1 MFGCHIGRRSG
12 LALLFFCAAAWTFSA
27 PADVN
32 VLTGH
37 NDNSRTGQN
46 TNETVLTPANVNSA
60 NFGKIFTY
68 SVDGYVYA
76 QPLIVT
82 NVTIPGKGVHNVVY
96 VVTEHDSVYALDAD
110 SNSGSNALP
119 LWQTSFINPA
129 AGITSMSSGDIGC
142 GDLVP
147 EVGCTATPVIDPATG
162 TIYVE
167 AKTRE
172 VTNNVTTFFHRL
184 HALDITTGA
193 EKPGSPALVQPIVL
207 GNGDGNDGHGH
218 VPLEPLHHM
227 DRPALLLNNG
237 AVYLS
242 YASHCDSGPYH
253 GWVVGFDA
261 QTLAMTN
268 VYIGTP
274 NGGLG
279 GVWQSGAGP
288 CADTNGNIYLMT
300 GNGTYDGS
308 TNKDYSDSFLKLSTT
323 NGLKLADYF
332 TPYNQQNLA
341 DSDTDLGSGGVMLL
355 PDSAGSAAH
364 RHLLIGGG
372 KEGTLYLIDRDG
384 PMGSFG
390 VNDSNAVEV
399 LYFTV
404 GGLWSSPAY
413 FNNHIYYQGTGDSL
427 KAFPISNAS
436 VTASPDSQ
444 STFSVGY
451 PG

>member
-27 PADVN
+27 PAGVN

-37 NDNSRTGQN
+37 NDNSRTGLN
-46 TNETVLTPANVNSA
+46 TNETVLTPANVNT
-60 NFGKIFTY
+60 NTFGKIFTY
-68 SVDGYVYA
+68 ALDGYVYA

-242 YASHCDSGPYH
+242 YASHCDSGRIT
-253 GWVVGFDA
+253 A
-261 QTLAMTN
+261 
-268 VYIGTP
+268 
-274 NGGLG
+274 
-279 GVWQSGAGP
+279 
-288 CADTNGNIYLMT
+288 
-300 GNGTYDGS
+300 
-308 TNKDYSDSFLKLSTT
+308 
-323 NGLKLADYF
+323 
-332 TPYNQQNLA
+332 
-341 DSDTDLGSGGVMLL
+341 
-355 PDSAGSAAH
+355 
-364 RHLLIGGG
+364 
-372 KEGTLYLIDRDG
+372 
-384 PMGSFG
+384 
-390 VNDSNAVEV
+390 
-399 LYFTV
+399 
-404 GGLWSSPAY
+404 GLWDLTRRRW
-413 FNNHIYYQGTGDSL
+413 Q
-427 KAFPISNAS
+427 
-436 VTASPDSQ
+436 
-444 STFSVGY
+444 
-451 PG
+451 